1 MKCGVELTS
10 STRSMVCGCENMM
23 SLQDDTISAKNL
35 SEVQII
41 EHVEEQI
48 DEQGGTRLAQREMSD
63 WQLARSQRKIRKLD
77 FEER

>member
-1 MKCGVELTS
+1 
-10 STRSMVCGCENMM
+10 MVCGCENMM
-23 SLQDDTISAKNL
+23 SLHDDTVSAKNL

-41 EHVEEQI
+41 EQVEEQI